1 MRPHARV
8 LTSGAPERVQVTELP
23 VRAAKFIARKQWIIA
38 GSDDLFVRVFNYNT
52 MEKIK
57 GFEAHSDYLR

>member
-1 MRPHARV
+1 M
-8 LTSGAPERVQVTELP
+8 
-23 VRAAKFIARKQWIIA
+23 RAAKFIARKQWIIT

-57 GFEAHSDYLR
+57 GFEAHSDYLRSVSSPCTMNYEP